1 MLHPTSL
8 LAATYTT
15 RHHGTE
21 SLLLRSI
28 ISRKKNRP
36 CTTLHAVDRFFY
48 FYFLFFIFNTHLIEF
63 ESKQYCGFKSTQVQL
78 VKYLV
83 E

>member
-1 MLHPTSL
+1 MLHPTTL

-15 RHHGTE
+15 RHHGIE
-21 SLLLRSI
+21 SLVLRSN

-36 CTTLHAVDRFFY
+36 CTTLHAVDRFILFY
-48 FYFLFFIFNTHLIEF
+48 FFNTHLIEF
-63 ESKQYCGFKSTQVQL
+63 ESKQYCGFELALVQL